1 MKKKVAIIFGVT
13 GQDGSYLAYEL
24 IKKNYEII
32 GITKNRKTQNLKR
45 LNIIN
50 KIKLIKFDYRN
61 YPKLIKIF
69 KKKHFDEI
77 FFLAGETSVKKSE
90 FVPYESIISN
100 TMVCLYILEY
110 IRSQKRKIKFF
121 NASSGEIFGGV
132 ETNKKKSSENS
143 PYEPKSFYALSKV
156 ISLEIIKSY
165 RNQFNIWACSGI
177 FFNHESPLRSKGFV
191 IKKIIDK
198 AKLIKRNKKLKLN
211 IGNIHISRDWG
222 WAPDYVDAIIKI
234 IRRNNPSDFVI
245 STGRSTKLKKVIK
258 IVFSY
263 YGLDYK
269 KFTKVNKKLFRKNEI
284 LNSIGNSNKAKKVLP
299 WKPKTNIE
307 KILKNIIEERLF

>member
-1 MKKKVAIIFGVT
+1 MKKKVALIFGVT
-13 GQDGSYLAYEL
+13 GQDGSYLAYKL

-32 GITKNRKTQNLKR
+32 GITKNRRTQNLKQ
-45 LNIIN
+45 LDIIK
-50 KIKLIKFDYRN
+50 KIKLIKFDYKN
-61 YPKLIKIF
+61 FSKLNQIF
-69 KKKHFDEI
+69 KKKQFDEI

-90 FVPYESIISN
+90 YVPYESIISN

-110 IRSQKRKIKFF
+110 IRVQKKIIKFF

-132 ETNKKKSSENS
+132 GKGKKKSSENS

-156 ISLEIIKSY
+156 ISLEMIKSY

-198 AKLIKRNKKLKLN
+198 AKLIKKNKKLKLN
-211 IGNIHISRDWG
+211 IGNINISRDWG

-234 IRRNNPSDFVI
+234 IGRYNASDFVI

-269 KFTKVNKKLFRKNEI
+269 KFIKINKKIFRKNEI
-284 LNSIGNSNKAKKVLP
+284 LNSIGNSDKAKKILS
-299 WKPKTNIE
+299 WESKTNLE
-307 KILKNIIEERLF
+307 KVLKNIIEGRLF

>member
-1 MKKKVAIIFGVT
+1 MKKKVALIFGVT

-24 IKKNYEII
+24 IKKNYDII

-50 KIKLIKFDYRN
+50 KIKLIEFDYRN
-61 YPKLIKIF
+61 YSKLIQIF
-69 KKKHFDEI
+69 KKKNFNEI
-77 FFLAGETSVKKSE
+77 YFLAGETSVKKSE
-90 FVPYESIISN
+90 FVPYESVASN

-132 ETNKKKSSENS
+132 KTNKKKSSENS

-191 IKKIIDK
+191 VKKIIDK

-269 KFTKVNKKLFRKNEI
+269 KFTKVNKKFFRKNEI
-284 LNSIGNSNKAKKVLP
+284 LNSIGNSNKAKKVLS
-299 WKPKTNIE
+299 WKSKTNIE